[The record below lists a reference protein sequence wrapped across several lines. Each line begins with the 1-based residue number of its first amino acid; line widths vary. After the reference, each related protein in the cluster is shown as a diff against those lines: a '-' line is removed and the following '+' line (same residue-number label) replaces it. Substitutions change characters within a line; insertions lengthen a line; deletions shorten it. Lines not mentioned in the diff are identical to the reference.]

1 MRRGTWLVLLRRGAW
16 LVPLGLGACLPAGP
30 QRWSVPAPADPTEL
44 YFCVLNQVTSLGYR
58 VRHAERSSG
67 LIQAQSLTPQGK
79 NAQYEPLY
87 NEITVTVSHDPA
99 GDTMHVTA
107 TDRRHGEAIVQ
118 RCAAPR

>member
-1 MRRGTWLVLLRRGAW
+1 MLA
-16 LVPLGLGACLPAGP
+16 GLAACAPAGP
-30 QRWSVPAPADPTEL
+30 SRFSAPAPADPNEL
-44 YFCVLNQVTSLGYR
+44 YFCVLNQINTLGYR

-67 LIQAQSLTPQGK
+67 LIQAQSQRPQGK

-87 NEITVTVSHDPA
+87 NELTVTVSHDPA

-107 TDRRHGEAIVQ
+107 TDRRHGEAIVR